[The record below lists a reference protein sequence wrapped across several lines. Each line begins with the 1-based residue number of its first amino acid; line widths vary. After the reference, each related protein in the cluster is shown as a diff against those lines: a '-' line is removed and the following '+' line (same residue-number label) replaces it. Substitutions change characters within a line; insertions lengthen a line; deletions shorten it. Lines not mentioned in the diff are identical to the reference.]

1 MTTLIKN
8 GAMAA
13 NDSATCTELTNDAFR
28 LANESVKAGPH
39 RHRSLMFIR
48 RLPIVNRQ
56 SSIVNRDRE
65 NYDHADQEWDYYHCH
80 RYV

>member
-13 NDSATCTELTNDAFR
+13 NDSATCAELTNDDFR
-28 LANESVKAGPH
+28 LANESVKAGLH
-39 RHRSLMFIR
+39 LHRSLMFIR

-56 SSIVNRDRE
+56 SSIVNREEDL
-65 NYDHADQEWDYYHCH
+65 
-80 RYV
+80 